1 VQQPYDEASGRSIPR
16 RDRPVSSTDARKIVV
31 DRGVA
36 RRVRHHVNPLRS
48 QFWARETTALALPT
62 DREVEAELGCADA
75 RFLFERAPQHPDK
88 YFLGLEIREP
98 LVEQVNE
105 EAATAGLANLR
116 AVFCNIN
123 VDLPTL
129 VPDASLT
136 RAYINFPDP
145 WFKRRHQ
152 RRRLV
157 NDELVE
163 ALHRKLRRDGE
174 LFFQSDVFDL
184 ALDAMA
190 VLESA
195 THLFA
200 NERGPWSFAPD
211 NPYGAKSLREVRCEE
226 RGMRIWRMCYRRLG
240 A

>member
-1 VQQPYDEASGRSIPR
+1 VLDG
-16 RDRPVSSTDARKIVV
+16 
-31 DRGVA
+31 GVA
-36 RRVRHHVNPLRS
+36 RRIRHHVNPLRS
-48 QFWARETTALALPT
+48 PFWAREGAPTLALPAG
-62 DREVEAELGCADA
+62 DVEAELGCADA
-75 RFLFERAPQHPDK
+75 RFLFERAPQHPTT

-98 LVEQVNE
+98 LVDEVNKK
-105 EAATAGLANLR
+105 AADAGLSNLR

-123 VDLPTL
+123 VDLATL
-129 VPDASLT
+129 VPDTSLT
-136 RAYINFPDP
+136 RVFINFPDP

-152 RRRLV
+152 KRRLM

-163 ALHRKLRRDGE
+163 VLHRKLRAGGE

-190 VLESA
+190 VLEEA
-195 THLFA
+195 TERFA
-200 NERGPWSFAPD
+200 NTGGPWSFVRD
-211 NPYGAKSLREVRCEE
+211 NGYGAKSLREVRCEE

>member
-1 VQQPYDEASGRSIPR
+1 ML
-16 RDRPVSSTDARKIVV
+16 

-48 QFWARETTALALPT
+48 PFWARDALATLALPAE
-62 DREVEAELGCADA
+62 REVEAELGCADA
-75 RFLFERAPQHPDK
+75 RFLFERAPHHPST

-98 LVEQVNE
+98 LVDEVNE
-105 EAATAGLANLR
+105 RAAEARLENLR

-129 VPDASLT
+129 VPDAKLA
-136 RAYINFPDP
+136 RVFINFPDP

-152 RRRLV
+152 KRRLM

-163 ALHRKLRRDGE
+163 VLHRKLRKGGE

-190 VLESA
+190 VLEDA
-195 THLFA
+195 PDRFA
-200 NERGPWSFAPD
+200 NAGGPWSFARD
-211 NPYGAKSLREVRCEE
+211 NPYGARSLREVRCEE
-226 RGMRIWRMCYRRLG
+226 RGMRIWRMCYRRVG